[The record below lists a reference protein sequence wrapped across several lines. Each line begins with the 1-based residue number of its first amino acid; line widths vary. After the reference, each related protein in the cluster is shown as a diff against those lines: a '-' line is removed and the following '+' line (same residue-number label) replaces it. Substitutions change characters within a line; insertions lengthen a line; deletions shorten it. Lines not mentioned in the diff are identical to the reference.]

1 MRPGKFKKASW
12 SKEYKEYLLSLVKHN
27 S

>member
-12 SKEYKEYLLSLVKHN
+12 SKEYKEYLLSLVKRN

>member
-1 MRPGKFKKASW
+1 MRPGKFKKANW